1 MKEMLEAIED
11 INVSSN
17 NINRVIKVID
27 DIAFQTNILALNA
40 AVEAA
45 RAGQY
50 GNGFAVVAEEVRTLA
65 AKSADAAKET
75 TELIENS
82 IKKVNEGTKIAK
94 DTADS
99 LNTIVEEI
107 DIVYE
112 LINNIATS
120 SNEQAIGIGQINQ
133 GIILVSDIVQTNS
146 STAEESA
153 AASEELAS
161 QATLLDDMV
170 SSFKLKDIKDGKDS
184 AKNVSLD
191 KHNKGETQIDRDND
205 INKVSNNISED
216 RPSIVLS
223 DSEFGKY

>member
-1 MKEMLEAIED
+1 MIYLLLCQ
-11 INVSSN
+11 NVSN
-17 NINRVIKVID
+17 K
-27 DIAFQTNILALNA
+27 
-40 AVEAA
+40 
-45 RAGQY
+45 
-50 GNGFAVVAEEVRTLA
+50 
-65 AKSADAAKET
+65 
-75 TELIENS
+75 
-82 IKKVNEGTKIAK
+82 
-94 DTADS
+94 
-99 LNTIVEEI
+99 
-107 DIVYE
+107 
-112 LINNIATS
+112 
-120 SNEQAIGIGQINQ
+120 
-133 GIILVSDIVQTNS
+133 
-146 STAEESA
+146 ESA